1 MGSLRVV
8 RVARYLF
15 KDRLDEVKEILR
27 VNIVFKGNALIVLK
41 NFRVNVAW
49 FLVFSA
55 FTVAYDFEMLTG
67 LFVLLNVDAL

>member
-1 MGSLRVV
+1 MGSLRAV

-15 KDRLDEVKEILR
+15 KYRLDEVKEILR
-27 VNIVFKGNALIVLK
+27 VNIVLKGNALVVLE

-49 FLVFSA
+49 LLVFSA
-55 FTVAYDFEMLTG
+55 FTVAYDFEMLAG

>member
-1 MGSLRVV
+1 MSSLRVV

-15 KDRLDEVKEILR
+15 KYLLDKVKEILR
-27 VNIVFKGNALIVLK
+27 VNIVLKGNALVVLE

-49 FLVFSA
+49 LFVFSA
-55 FTVAYDFEMLTG
+55 FTVAYDFKILAG

>member
-55 FTVAYDFEMLTG
+55 FTVTYDFEMLTG
-67 LFVLLNVDAL
+67 LFILLNVDAL

>member
-27 VNIVFKGNALIVLK
+27 VNIVFKCNALIVLK